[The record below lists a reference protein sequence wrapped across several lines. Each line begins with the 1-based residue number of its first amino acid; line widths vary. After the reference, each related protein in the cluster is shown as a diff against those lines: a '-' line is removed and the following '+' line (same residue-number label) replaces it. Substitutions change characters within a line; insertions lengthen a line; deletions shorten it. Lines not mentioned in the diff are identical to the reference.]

1 MTDQTPQEADQP
13 ADHADQK
20 IQEAAEMIEGVGS
33 RVSDGLNEIMGG
45 LGASAVFEVEE
56 IEGRHFITAAAI
68 ERGGGF
74 GFGAGAG
81 GDEEGTTPPG
91 GGGGG
96 GGGGSAQARPVA
108 IIEITPDNVKIR
120 PVLDFTR
127 VGLTVLISAITV
139 WRLVSR

>member
-1 MTDQTPQEADQP
+1 MTDQPPQSADQESHDDSRVP
-13 ADHADQK
+13 D
-20 IQEAAEMIEGVGS
+20 AAEIIEEVGEQ
-33 RVSDGLNEIMGG
+33 VTHGLNEIMGG
-45 LGASAVFEVEE
+45 LGAAAVFEVEE
-56 IEGRHFITAAAI
+56 IEGRHFVTAAAI

-81 GDEEGTTPPG
+81 GDDEDVPVG

-108 IIEITPDNVKIR
+108 IIEITADDVKIR

>member
-1 MTDQTPQEADQP
+1 MTEDTSQDTDQAGKD
-13 ADHADQK
+13 AS
-20 IQEAAEMIEGVGS
+20 EMIEEVGG
-33 RVSDGLNEIMGG
+33 RITDGLNEIMGG
-45 LGASAVFEVEE
+45 LNASAVFGVEE
-56 IEGRHFITAAAI
+56 IEGRHFVTAAAI

-81 GDEEGTTPPG
+81 SDEDTTQVG
-91 GGGGG
+91 SGGGG

-108 IIEITPDNVKIR
+108 IIEITPDAVKIR

>member
-1 MTDQTPQEADQP
+1 MTDQTPEETSETSETTQQR
-13 ADHADQK
+13 
-20 IQEAAEMIEGVGS
+20 IQEASQMIEEVGG
-33 RVSDGLNEIMGG
+33 RVTEGLNEIMGG

-56 IEGRHFITAAAI
+56 IEGRHFVTAAAI

-81 GDEEGTTPPG
+81 GDDEATPAG

-108 IIEITPDNVKIR
+108 LIEITPDAVRIR